1 MGIGKNAWNAYLFI
15 ANLTDRRANLTTN
28 NTLFAY
34 QTPGITRFSTN
45 QPLTAGAEFTTKF

>member
-15 ANLTDRRANLTTN
+15 TNLTDRRANLTTN

-34 QTPGITRFSTN
+34 QTPDITRFSTN